1 VSADMPEIPDL
12 DTTATNENVPPYA
25 FMAVVEGIA
34 VQRFN
39 VDAGTAAVFAS
50 NPTFVQIPNTVIVP
64 KGSTYD
70 GDGFTPPAPE

>member
-1 VSADMPEIPDL
+1 MSADMPEIPDL

-25 FMAVVEGIA
+25 FMAVVEGVA

-39 VDAGTAAVFAS
+39 VDADTAAVFAS
-50 NPTFVQIPNTVIVP
+50 NPTFIQIPNTVIVP

-70 GDGFTPPAPE
+70 GNEFTPPAPE